1 MVYEAYIARSDLR
14 IRNESPAADIGAC
27 SDYGDGHLYVRHG
40 NKLRRGVDHGRN
52 SHWNRTVHDNDA
64 AYRISG
70 NVLSVG
76 NNEEKAMIYLIV
88 FIYLLYL
95 SIHYDILEK
104 RGCKETHYR
113 IAITL
118 LILLAGLRWRVGAD
132 TVAYASDFYLSHDLF
147 HLEWNDFQSMSRMPF
162 WVLLNATCKTI
173 WNDFLLVQFTVALLT
188 ISVFGYFIKNICPT
202 LRFCLLF
209 FFFIGKYS
217 SLCMELLREAV
228 AVSFVLLA
236 IISFNRSRIGRCLLY
251 AVLAVCSHFYAIV
264 AIALFV
270 LNYLF
275 PKNIWIQL
283 IIYSFVFMITVVFSD
298 VFFRMATSGISVL
311 DSINAIDI
319 FQHMN
324 LYVESDTYGHLQK
337 GILQYFSIICQFVA
351 YCFMYYKYRGEYSK
365 YILLE
370 ERIFDAG
377 LTVFLL
383 MLLCRFSLAI
393 LYRIGTSYFYFW
405 GCALAVA
412 FTKIILRH
420 IVARQRLIVYMI
432 MLIIPLFFSC
442 KGYIVHDYV
451 YEENQWYMRY
461 YPYSSIFDKTKNSR
475 RENLHAIQ
483 GHSYSE
489 ETDY

>member
-1 MVYEAYIARSDLR
+1 
-14 IRNESPAADIGAC
+14 
-27 SDYGDGHLYVRHG
+27 
-40 NKLRRGVDHGRN
+40 
-52 SHWNRTVHDNDA
+52 
-64 AYRISG
+64 
-70 NVLSVG
+70 
-76 NNEEKAMIYLIV
+76 MIYLAIFV
-88 FIYLLYL
+88 YLLYL
-95 SIHYDILEK
+95 SINYDILEK

-118 LILLAGLRWRVGAD
+118 LILLAGLRWRVGSD
-132 TVAYASDFYLSHDLF
+132 TVVYASDFYLSHDLF
-147 HLEWNDFQSMSRMPF
+147 HLEWNDFQSLSRMPF

-173 WNDFLLVQFTVALLT
+173 WNDFLLVQFTVALFT

-209 FFFIGKYS
+209 FFFIGEYT

-270 LNYLF
+270 LIYYLF

-283 IIYSFVFMITVVFSD
+283 IIYSFVFIITVVFSD
-298 VFFRMATSGISVL
+298 VFFRMAISGISVF
-311 DSINAIDI
+311 DSINAID
-319 FQHMN
+319 FYQHMN
-324 LYVESDTYGHLQK
+324 GYAMNDTYGHVQK
-337 GILQYFSIICQFVA
+337 SILQYCSIICQFVA

-370 ERIFDAG
+370 DRIFNAG

-383 MLLCRFSLAI
+383 MLLCRFSFAI
-393 LYRIGTSYFYFW
+393 LSRIGASYFYFF

-412 FTKIILRH
+412 FTKIILRD
-420 IVARQRLIVYMI
+420 VVVRQRLIVYMI
-432 MLIIPLFFSC
+432 MLIIPLSFSC
-442 KGYIVHDYV
+442 RRYIVHDYI
-451 YEENQWYMRY
+451 YEENRWYMRY
-461 YPYSSIFDKTKNSR
+461 YPYSSVFDKHLDPEREKHHQLRGEGWSR
-475 RENLHAIQ
+475 YN
-483 GHSYSE
+483 
-489 ETDY
+489 DY

>member
-1 MVYEAYIARSDLR
+1 
-14 IRNESPAADIGAC
+14 
-27 SDYGDGHLYVRHG
+27 
-40 NKLRRGVDHGRN
+40 
-52 SHWNRTVHDNDA
+52 
-64 AYRISG
+64 
-70 NVLSVG
+70 
-76 NNEEKAMIYLIV
+76 MIYLVV
-88 FIYLLYL
+88 FVYLLYL
-95 SIHYDILEK
+95 SINYDILEK

-118 LILLAGLRWRVGAD
+118 LILLAGLRWRIGAD
-132 TVAYASDFYLSHDLF
+132 TVGYASDFYLSHDLF
-147 HLEWNDFQSMSRMPF
+147 HLEWSDFQSIRQMPF

-236 IISFNRSRIGRCLLY
+236 IVSFNRNCIGKCLLY
-251 AVLAVCSHFYAIV
+251 AILAVCSHFYAIV
-264 AIALFV
+264 VIALFV
-270 LNYLF
+270 LIYYLF

-298 VFFRMATSGISVL
+298 AFFHIVTSGISVL
-311 DSINAIDI
+311 DSMNAIDI
-319 FQHMN
+319 SQHMTV
-324 LYVESDTYGHLQK
+324 YVMSDTYGHLQK

-420 IVARQRLIVYMI
+420 IVARQRLIIFTI
-432 MLIIPLFFSC
+432 MLIIPLFFSY
-442 KGYIVHDYV
+442 KTYIAQHDSV
-451 YEENQWYMRY
+451 YEGNQWYMRY
-461 YPYSSIFDKTKNSR
+461 YPYSSIFDKTKNPR
-475 RENLHAIQ
+475 RERLHAIQ
-483 GHSYSE
+483 GYSYSE